1 MSTPLEAMLGN
12 YRAADS
18 LWIGKPFDAR
28 NNSLN
33 LIRLVFAVAVLVHHA
48 WPLSGTEN
56 SPSFA
61 GDTLGG
67 WAVAGFF
74 VISGYL
80 ITHSRFTHSLG
91 DYLVHRIAR
100 IVPAFIVCLIVVA
113 AVFAPIGY
121 AKANG
126 TLDGFF
132 GTGTT
137 PFNYVFTNLGLRM
150 NAYDVAGTPAAVPY
164 AGVWNGSLWSIYFE
178 FCCYIIVA
186 FIGLFALVRKS
197 PWPIT
202 VLFVLSVAANVA
214 MTRIAPYAQGNY
226 DFTML
231 MHLLPFFLGGSVV
244 YVWKHRIGIHWLPAV
259 LSLAAAAVLTAFFP
273 TWGGGASGAFIAYGL
288 LWISLWLPSPQ
299 LVKKND
305 VSYGIYIYAFPV
317 QQLLALYG
325 LHERGLP
332 AYIIIAGVLTFLPAI
347 CSWIWLERPIMRT
360 VRRAGKA
367 AAPHAAVPQPSA
379 GPAAPLMPAAT
390 ADGFPEKPAAAAA
403 QA

>member
-1 MSTPLEAMLGN
+1 MGKNQAVDG
-12 YRAADS
+12 
-18 LWIGKPFDAR
+18 LWVGKPFDAR

-33 LIRLVFAVAVLVHHA
+33 FIRLIFALAVLVHHA

-56 SPSFA
+56 APAFA

-80 ITHSRFTHSLG
+80 ITHSRFTHGLG
-91 DYLVHRIAR
+91 DYLVHRVAR

-121 AKANG
+121 AVAHG
-126 TLDGFF
+126 SLDGFF
-132 GTGTT
+132 GTATT
-137 PFNYVFTNLGLRM
+137 PFNYVFSNLGLRM
-150 NAYDVAGTPAAVPY
+150 NVYDVAGTPAAVPY
-164 AGVWNGSLWSIYFE
+164 PGVWNGSLWSIYFE
-178 FCCYIIVA
+178 FCCYILIA
-186 FIGLFALVRKS
+186 FIGLVALVRRS

-202 VLFVLSVAANVA
+202 ALFILSVAANVF
-214 MTRIAPYAQGNY
+214 MSRLSPYAQGNY
-226 DFTML
+226 EFEML
-231 MHLLPFFLGGSVV
+231 VHLLPFFLGGAVV

-259 LSLAAAAVLTAFFP
+259 FSLAAAAALTAAFP
-273 TWGGGASGAFIAYGL
+273 AWGGGASGAFIAYGL

-325 LHERGLP
+325 LHEKGLA
-332 AYIIIAGVLTFLPAI
+332 AYIIIAALLTFLPAVA
-347 CSWIWLERPIMRT
+347 SWIWLERPIMRA
-360 VRRAGKA
+360 VRRAGKT
-367 AAPHAAVPQPSA
+367 PEPVRTSS
-379 GPAAPLMPAAT
+379 PAASGSPDPVGSVL
-390 ADGFPEKPAAAAA
+390 DGPKELPAAAASGS
-403 QA
+403 

>member
-1 MSTPLEAMLGN
+1 MGN

-18 LWIGKPFDAR
+18 LWMGKPFDAR

-33 LIRLVFAVAVLVHHA
+33 LIRLIFALAVLVHHA

-56 SPSFA
+56 SPAFA

-91 DYLVHRIAR
+91 DYLVHRVAR
-100 IVPAFIVCLIVVA
+100 IVPAFILCLIVVA
-113 AVFAPIGY
+113 AIFAPVGY
-121 AKANG
+121 AAEKG

-132 GTGTT
+132 GTATT

-178 FCCYIIVA
+178 FCCYLLVA
-186 FIGLFALVRKS
+186 FIGLFALVRRS

-202 VLFVLSVAANVA
+202 VLFVLSVAANA
-214 MTRIAPYAQGNY
+214 FMPRIAPYAQGNY
-226 DFTML
+226 DFVTL
-231 MHLLPFFLGGSVV
+231 VHLLPFFLGGAVV
-244 YVWKHRIGIHWLPAV
+244 YVWKHRIGIHWLPA
-259 LSLAAAAVLTAFFP
+259 LLCLGAAATLTALFP
-273 TWGGGASGAFIAYGL
+273 AWGGGASGAFIAYGL

-317 QQLLALYG
+317 QQLLAVYG
-325 LHERGLP
+325 LHEKGLA
-332 AYIIIAGVLTFLPAI
+332 AYIIIAAALTFLPAI
-347 CSWIWLERPIMRT
+347 ASWIWLERPIMRA
-360 VRRAGKA
+360 VRRTGKA
-367 AAPHAAVPQPSA
+367 SGATGVAPSGAPVPPVPPEPSA
-379 GPAAPLMPAAT
+379 SVPAGSPEVAAAT
-390 ADGFPEKPAAAAA
+390 PAGR
-403 QA
+403 

>member
-1 MSTPLEAMLGN
+1 MLGN

-33 LIRLVFAVAVLVHHA
+33 LIRLIFAVAVLVHHA

-56 SPSFA
+56 SPAFA

-100 IVPAFIVCLIVVA
+100 IVPAFIVSLIVVA
-113 AVFAPIGY
+113 AFFAPIGY

-132 GTGTT
+132 GAGTT

-150 NAYDVAGTPAAVPY
+150 NAYDVAGTPAGVPY
-164 AGVWNGSLWSIYFE
+164 AGAWNGSLWSIYFE

-202 VLFVLSVAANVA
+202 VLFLLSVAANVL
-214 MTRIAPYAQGNY
+214 MPRIAPYAQSNY
-226 DFTML
+226 DFVML
-231 MHLLPFFLGGSVV
+231 VHLLPFFLGGALV

-259 LSLAAAAVLTAFFP
+259 LSLAAAAVLTGLFP

-288 LWISLWLPSPQ
+288 LWISLWLPSPR
-299 LVKKND
+299 LIKKND
-305 VSYGIYIYAFPV
+305 ISYGIYIYAFPI

-325 LHERGLP
+325 LHELGLP

-360 VRRAGKA
+360 VRKAGKA
-367 AAPHAAVPQPSA
+367 SAPSVSLSAPPIEPVPPAQPVSAAGRFAEPAAVRAES
-379 GPAAPLMPAAT
+379 
-390 ADGFPEKPAAAAA
+390 
-403 QA
+403 